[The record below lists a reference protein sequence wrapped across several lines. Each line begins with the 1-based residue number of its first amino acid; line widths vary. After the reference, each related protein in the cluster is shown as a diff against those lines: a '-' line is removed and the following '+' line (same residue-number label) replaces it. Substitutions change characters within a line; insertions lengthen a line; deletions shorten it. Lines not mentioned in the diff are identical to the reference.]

1 MTQRLLE
8 REAVVAL
15 SVGAEVTSGPCPMS
29 KPIPHSLSPCR
40 GHITQEMSSSNSKKH
55 LDLEFLAY
63 CPHKPPNWEPR
74 HSHIQILTSPCKGTQ
89 Q

>member
-15 SVGAEVTSGPCPMS
+15 SVGAEVTSGPCPTS
-29 KPIPHSLSPCR
+29 KPIPYSLSSCR

-55 LDLEFLAY
+55 LD
-63 CPHKPPNWEPR
+63 
-74 HSHIQILTSPCKGTQ
+74 
-89 Q
+89 